1 MNPTQDQPIPIT
13 ILSGFLGAGKTTLLN
28 HILHSDHGL
37 QVAVLVND
45 FGEVNIDNELVVGST
60 GEDSISLANGCICCT
75 IRDDLVETLLGLVD
89 HDNAPEYIIIETSG
103 VSDPIAVA
111 HTLLLPQLAPL
122 FRLDSIITVVDSEQF
137 TGLYDHNWHLAW
149 SQVSV
154 ADIIILNKTDLVEA
168 DQLGQLHK
176 LIREKLSAEARIL
189 ETTRSRVPL
198 ALIIGVGQYD
208 LDRLIARETLDVHV
222 HAQHGDAENG
232 HDHDHHH
239 HHHHDHSLIF
249 DSWRFTTDEV
259 FSYKALRKTIDNLPV
274 TIFRAKGILQLDRA
288 PDRKAVLQ
296 VVGKRAQI
304 GLSEAWN
311 GQARQSHVVM
321 IGAADSLDPNW
332 LQAQFEASLAK
343 NVSFWSHP
351 LETTVEWVRDLWRSG

>member
-1 MNPTQDQPIPIT
+1 MSLIQDQPIPIT
-13 ILSGFLGAGKTTLLN
+13 ILTGFLGAGKTTLLN
-28 HILHSDHGL
+28 HILHHDHGL
-37 QVAVLVND
+37 RIAVLVND
-45 FGEVNIDNELVVGST
+45 FGEVNIDNELVVGTT
-60 GEDSISLANGCICCT
+60 GEESISLANGCICCT

-103 VSDPIAVA
+103 VSDPVAVA
-111 HTLLLPQLAPL
+111 QTLLLPQLAPL
-122 FRLDSIITVVDSEQF
+122 LRLDSIITVVDSEQF
-137 TGLYDHNWHLAW
+137 TGLYDHNWYLAW

-168 DQLGQLHK
+168 DQLGQLHNM
-176 LIREKLSAEARIL
+176 IRGKLSAEARIL
-189 ETTRSRVPL
+189 DTTQARVPL
-198 ALIIGVGQYD
+198 ELIIGVGKYD
-208 LDRLIARETLDVHV
+208 LDRLIARETIDVHV
-222 HAQHGDAENG
+222 HAQHGDAANG
-232 HDHDHHH
+232 HDHDH

-259 FSYKALRKTIDNLPV
+259 YSYKALRKTIDNLPV

-304 GLSEAWN
+304 GLSEPWN

-321 IGAADSLDPNW
+321 IGAAGSLDPNW
-332 LQAQFEASLAK
+332 LQTQFEASLAK
-343 NVSFWSHP
+343 NVTFWSHP
-351 LETTVEWVRDLWRSG
+351 METTVEWVRDLWRSG

>member
-1 MNPTQDQPIPIT
+1 MHSNQDQPIPIT
-13 ILSGFLGAGKTTLLN
+13 ILTGFLGAGKTTLLN
-28 HILHSDHGL
+28 HILHSNHGL
-37 QVAVLVND
+37 RVAVLVND
-45 FGEVNIDNELVVGST
+45 FGEVNIDSELVVTGT
-60 GEDSISLANGCICCT
+60 GEESISLANGCICCT
-75 IRDDLVETLLGLVD
+75 IRDDLVETLLGLID

-103 VSDPIAVA
+103 VSDPAAVA
-111 HTLLLPQLAPL
+111 RTLLLPQLAPL

-137 TGLYDHNWHLAW
+137 TGLFDHNWLLAW

-168 DQLGQLHK
+168 DQLEQLHN
-176 LIREKLSAEARIL
+176 LIREKLSAEAQIL
-189 ETTRSRVPL
+189 ETAQARVPL
-198 ALIIGVGQYD
+198 ELIIGVGQYD
-208 LDRLIARETLDVHV
+208 LDRLVAREALDVHV
-222 HAQHGDAENG
+222 HAQHGDADNG

-239 HHHHDHSLIF
+239 HHHHDHALIF

-259 FSYKALRKTIDNLPV
+259 FSHKALRKTINNLPE

-288 PDRKAVLQ
+288 PDRKGVLQ

-304 GLSEAWN
+304 GLSESWN
-311 GQARQSHVVM
+311 GQARQSHIVM
-321 IGAADSLDPNW
+321 IGAVGSLDPAW

-351 LETTVEWVRDLWRSG
+351 METTVEWVRDLWRSG

>member
-1 MNPTQDQPIPIT
+1 MDLTQDQPIPIT

-28 HILHSDHGL
+28 HILHHDHGL
-37 QVAVLVND
+37 RVAVLVND

-60 GEDSISLANGCICCT
+60 GEESISLANGCICCT
-75 IRDDLVETLLGLVD
+75 IRDDLVDTLLGLVD

-103 VSDPIAVA
+103 VSDPVAVA

-122 FRLDSIITVVDSEQF
+122 FCLDSIITVVDSEQF
-137 TGLYDHNWHLAW
+137 TGLYDQNWYLAW
-149 SQVSV
+149 TQVSV
-154 ADIIILNKTDLVEA
+154 ADIIILNKTDLVET
-168 DQLGQLHK
+168 DQLEQLRRV
-176 LIREKLSAEARIL
+176 IREKLSTKARIL
-189 ETTRSRVPL
+189 ETTQARVPL

-208 LDRLIARETLDVHV
+208 LDRLVAQETLDIHV
-222 HAQHGDAENG
+222 HAQHDEVENG
-232 HDHDHHH
+232 PDHD

-304 GLSEAWN
+304 GLGESWN
-311 GQARQSHVVM
+311 GQARQSHIVM
-321 IGAADSLDPNW
+321 IGTAGSLDPAW
-332 LQAQFEASLAK
+332 LQTQFEASLDK